1 MANHDFYQDA
11 KIERQSAENK
21 KKKMKNKWK
30 QKLFPLKKSI
40 KFKIRCLEFQS
51 VLQHPEA
58 GQE

>member
-1 MANHDFYQDA
+1 
-11 KIERQSAENK
+11 
-21 KKKMKNKWK
+21 MKNKWK